1 MQYKKYTIGNTT
13 VVIGT
18 LVATSPSGYVK
29 IFSVQNLK
37 DFFGEDVVLSRIS
50 LTTWNGDA
58 NTAPVHFYAPEYW
71 NNDGVYQY
79 FYPAHSGGVR
89 VNYRAEYTR

>member
-1 MQYKKYTIGNTT
+1 M
-13 VVIGT
+13 
-18 LVATSPSGYVK
+18 ATSPDDYVK

-37 DFFGEDVVLSRIS
+37 DFFGEDVVLSRVS

-58 NTAPVHFYAPEYW
+58 NTAPVRFYAPELW

-79 FYPAHSGGVR
+79 FYPAHSGDVR